1 MTRAWLRPHL
11 RLQLDDLRVLLL
23 HFLSQQL
30 DLDVRAENLARITLL
45 SERHVDIAALRP
57 VGAAVAAQP
66 IADTQRQDHLALT
79 RARLTLSARLS
90 RRARW
95 IGVRPTTRFKSRE
108 SSRAVMIYDAES
120 PAHTRICNFHASR
133 PM

>member
-57 VGAAVAAQP
+57 VG
-66 IADTQRQDHLALT
+66 RQLRHSQSPT
-79 RARLTLSARLS
+79 RNVKTILLSHVL
-90 RRARW
+90 
-95 IGVRPTTRFKSRE
+95 G
-108 SSRAVMIYDAES
+108 
-120 PAHTRICNFHASR
+120 
-133 PM
+133 